1 MSIKP
6 GGSNFMGSVKFAE
19 AAIKTKGSIKEVKN
33 LPVKY
38 IEFRQTFLNSKQLKL
53 EFSLNEFT
61 WILFG
66 SRTNKGAFLC

>member
-19 AAIKTKGSIKEVKN
+19 AAIKIKGSIKEVTN

-38 IEFRQTFLNSKQLKL
+38 IEFRKTF
-53 EFSLNEFT
+53 
-61 WILFG
+61 
-66 SRTNKGAFLC
+66 